1 MKPFVILL
9 HQRMRTPQNSSKCLN
24 PTRAVIPRVESPQ
37 QLVSLSDVIL
47 ERTLLASLPIHRRP
61 WVLLYS
67 TRVFISTPRTTW
79 KRTTWEYYRKLKALR
94 QYALFGLKRHPT
106 AWMLNMSLSRTVG
119 VTSLWRT
126 THVGSRWITLK
137 WRWNDVGMTLES
149 RLKRTCLKANQFLT
163 KNYRGDNPLHM
174 LQLSCRLHLM
184 APKSRF
190 ARYKGIA
197 NEEVPQLS

>member
-1 MKPFVILL
+1 MSRYAFKASKNKTNALQAWPLHLQAPCRVFGLSSRSLLGPLSLNRHSMKPFVILL

-126 THVGSRWITLK
+126 THVGSR
-137 WRWNDVGMTLES
+137 
-149 RLKRTCLKANQFLT
+149 
-163 KNYRGDNPLHM
+163 
-174 LQLSCRLHLM
+174 
-184 APKSRF
+184 
-190 ARYKGIA
+190 
-197 NEEVPQLS
+197 